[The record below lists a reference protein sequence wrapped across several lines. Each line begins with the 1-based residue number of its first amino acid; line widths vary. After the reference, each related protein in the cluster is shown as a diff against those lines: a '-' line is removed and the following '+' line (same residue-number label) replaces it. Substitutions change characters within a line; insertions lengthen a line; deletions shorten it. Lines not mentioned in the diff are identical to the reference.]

1 MSEMPR
7 NNEPGHAPGFCF
19 LCKHVRYSRR
29 QAAQG
34 RAQAARVSPSG
45 RLCGLPYRLHVIG
58 PSASPV
64 TGDPPIAACIKQR
77 GEVAMLIR
85 LIPAAAMSL
94 AVCVFSGAAAA
105 QTWNPE
111 QQEIWKVE
119 QQQWKMAAAED
130 LSWIDTMVHQNLRFW
145 ETGAPMPRDKASLKH
160 WSRFDADNGSTL
172 EQELFPISV
181 TITGNIA
188 VVQYKYMIARENNK
202 KERETVTGHY
212 TDVLVKDGGR
222 WLFLAWEGG
231 DDPKK

>member
-1 MSEMPR
+1 MFNRIVAVAVTVLALYAVVGTAS
-7 NNEPGHAPGFCF
+7 
-19 LCKHVRYSRR
+19 
-29 QAAQG
+29 AQ
-34 RAQAARVSPSG
+34 
-45 RLCGLPYRLHVIG
+45 
-58 PSASPV
+58 
-64 TGDPPIAACIKQR
+64 
-77 GEVAMLIR
+77 E
-85 LIPAAAMSL
+85 
-94 AVCVFSGAAAA
+94 
-105 QTWNPE
+105 WNAE

-119 QQQWKMAAAED
+119 QQQWKMSAAED
-130 LSWIDTMVHQNLRFW
+130 LSWIDTMVHQNMRFW

-172 EQELFPISV
+172 EQELFPISA